1 MKKWIFAIC
10 CIFLATLL
18 FYFYF
23 FQTQKPIVPT
33 TAQVIQKKEESV
45 GNPVRLSIP
54 KYHVTAAIESV
65 GLDSKK
71 RMDIPRNFND
81 VAWYNLGFKPGQK
94 GSAVIDGHVDTPTG
108 APAVFATIASLQSGD
123 YIQVIDSQDK
133 TYTFTVTT
141 VVTYP
146 FDQLPLEKIFNTT
159 DKPRLNLITCAGTWD
174 KLNKNYSDRTVVY
187 AEVE

>member
-54 KYHVTAAIESV
+54 KYHVTAPIESV

-123 YIQVIDSQDK
+123 HIQVIDSQDK